1 MKRLI
6 CFTLS
11 VLLIGIIFCSCSDKG
26 SESSTE
32 NGVLTEVKDDNGN
45 LTGYERRY
53 TNDNGDITRWDVYDA
68 DQTYLYYVL
77 YEYDENNRLLSETK
91 YKAEGFAEYRYVYT
105 YDDKGNLSE
114 KAYELPHGEAEVH
127 RYNADGE
134 EIERLYYDTEEK
146 LIKREVLENGKWVA
160 HDPTEAAKK

>member
-6 CFTLS
+6 CFALS
-11 VLLIGIIFCSCSDKG
+11 VLLIGILLCSCSDKG
-26 SESSTE
+26 STSSTE
-32 NGVLTEVKDDNGN
+32 NGVLTEVKDENGN
-45 LTGYERRY
+45 LTGYERRF

-77 YEYDENNRLLSETK
+77 YEYDENTRLQTETK

-105 YDDKGNLSE
+105 YDDEGNLSE
-114 KAYELPHGEAEVH
+114 IAYELPHGEAEVY

-146 LIKREVLENGKWVA
+146 LIKREALENGKWVT
-160 HDPTEAAKK
+160 HDPTEPTEK